1 MRGKAFHNRIVED
14 ACKVFESNGWQVFT
28 EYRYQC
34 GGVVTYFD
42 LFAERDCCKIA
53 CEVETTI
60 RHLED
65 NAIKARLAGIELW
78 IVVPTRRLT
87 REAKKR
93 LGDAGLVIL
102 PDQLSS
108 ELQERRAS

>member
-1 MRGKAFHNRIVED
+1 MRGNVFHNRIVKD
-14 ACKVFESNGWQVFT
+14 ACKVFKSHGWQVFT

-42 LFAERDCCKIA
+42 LFARKDCFEIA
-53 CEVETTI
+53 CEVETTL

-65 NAIKARLAGIELW
+65 NAIKAQTAEVELW
-78 IVVPTRRLT
+78 IIVPTRRLLKQ
-87 REAKKR
+87 AKER
-93 LGDAGLVIL
+93 LSLQAWVIL